1 MKIGKLQWKDLNK
14 IINENRGITRSDV
27 RISGGI
33 GEDCSVVNFGEYEC
47 VLSTDPITA
56 AENNVGKL
64 AVHINANDIASCG
77 VEPIGILVTILA
89 PINVKLEEIES
100 VMSEID
106 TETRKLNMQILGGH
120 TEVTDA
126 VNRII
131 VSCTVIGRTEAGM
144 AISTSG
150 AKEGDEIV
158 ITKHL
163 CLEGTSILVN
173 DHYNEVIKT
182 LSYEEVEEA
191 KKYIDNLSV
200 VKEGKIAG
208 EFGANSMHDITEG
221 GILGALWEVA
231 EGSNVGFKLYNDRLP
246 ITDITKKV
254 CRLFNIDPL
263 KFISSGSM
271 VITCKEGDKLVE
283 KLKENGVQAAVV
295 GEIIKSDKILVI
307 EGKEELVPPPEEDEL
322 LKVSSNENKER

>member
-14 IINENRGITRSDV
+14 IINENRGITRTDV

-158 ITKHL
+158 VTKHL

-173 DHYNEVIKT
+173 DYYNEVIKT

-208 EFGANSMHDITEG
+208 KFGANSMHDITEG

-322 LKVSSNENKER
+322 LKVSSNGNKER

>member
-106 TETRKLNMQILGGH
+106 AETRKLNMQILGGH

-131 VSCTVIGRTEAGM
+131 VSCTVIGKTEAGM

-173 DHYNEVIKT
+173 DYYNEVIKT

-208 EFGANSMHDITEG
+208 KFGANSMHDITEG

-322 LKVSSNENKER
+322 LKVSSNGNKER

>member
-14 IINENRGITRSDV
+14 IINENRGITRTDV

-173 DHYNEVIKT
+173 DYYNEVIKT

-322 LKVSSNENKER
+322 LKVSSNGNKER

>member
-14 IINENRGITRSDV
+14 IINENRGIARSDV

-33 GEDCSVVNFGEYEC
+33 GEDCSVVNFGKYEC

-89 PINVKLEEIES
+89 PINVKLEEIQKL
-100 VMSEID
+100 MNEID
-106 TETRKLNMQILGGH
+106 AETRKLNMQILGGH

-126 VNRII
+126 VNRIV
-131 VSCTVIGRTEAGM
+131 VSCTVIGRAEAGM

-158 ITKHL
+158 VTKHL

-173 DHYNEVIKT
+173 DYYNEVIKI
-182 LSYEEVEEA
+182 LSYKEVEEA
-191 KKYIDNLSV
+191 RKYIDNLSV

-208 EFGANSMHDITEG
+208 EFGVNSMHDITEG

-231 EGSNVGFKLYNDRLP
+231 EGSNVGFKLYNDKLP

-271 VITCKEGDKLVE
+271 VITCKDGDKLVE
-283 KLKENGVQAAVV
+283 KLKENGVQATVV
-295 GEIIKSDKILVI
+295 GKIIKSDKILVI
-307 EGKEELVPPPEEDEL
+307 EGKEELVSPPEEDEL
-322 LKVSSNENKER
+322 LKVSSSENKEN